1 MKECNWIGRKIRIF
15 CGQSA
20 VYVLPKR
27 TNGILGIDRKKSALA
42 PHCHLSIIRVRSTH
56 WQGGYHPCM
65 WSKLV
70 HEIVFVLAFMALAPT
85 IMVLKYLLLALV
97 HLLLKSV

>member
-1 MKECNWIGRKIRIF
+1 
-15 CGQSA
+15 
-20 VYVLPKR
+20 
-27 TNGILGIDRKKSALA
+27 
-42 PHCHLSIIRVRSTH
+42 
-56 WQGGYHPCM
+56 M